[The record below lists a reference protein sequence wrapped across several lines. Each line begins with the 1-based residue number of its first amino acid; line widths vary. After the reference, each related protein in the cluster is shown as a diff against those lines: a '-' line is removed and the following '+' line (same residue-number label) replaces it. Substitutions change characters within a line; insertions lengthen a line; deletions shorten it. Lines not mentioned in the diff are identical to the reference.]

1 MLEAIERYIKP
12 MLKRGHMEG
21 QRERAMF
28 SKVSSS
34 ADKSPPTLS
43 IPTVISTEC

>member
-1 MLEAIERYIKP
+1 MLEAIGRYIKP
-12 MLKRGHMEG
+12 ILKKGHREG
-21 QRERAMF
+21 QRERAIF

-34 ADKSPPTLS
+34 ADESPPTLS

>member
-1 MLEAIERYIKP
+1 MLEAIGRYIKP
-12 MLKRGHMEG
+12 ILKKGH
-21 QRERAMF
+21 RERAIF

-34 ADKSPPTLS
+34 ADKSLPTLS